1 MGARQEL
8 PNGAHNPPVGD
19 TVVARAQV
27 SRRLDWVDI
36 AKAGAILL
44 VVVYHVGSNGLSYLT
59 PGSNRA
65 EDVWAT
71 LNAVLIPVRM
81 PLFFLVSGVLAVGAV
96 QRPWSRVWRKR
107 VADLVW
113 PFALWTVLFA
123 VPYALA
129 YSEAGVTGT
138 ALEAASWALIA
149 AGAYWYLPALAVFFV
164 VAWLLR
170 RTPLLLL
177 VLAVALWRGAPVI
190 RSALGDEIDPD
201 AVLTIYR
208 WATFLV
214 WFALGVTARP
224 LIERIAHLPVYVSL
238 VTAPLYA
245 VAAVLV
251 YQFGWSLVPALNVL
265 GIVTALILSAQ
276 LAKSARLVGLGRY
289 LAKRTLPIYL
299 IHPILLAI
307 LVGFL
312 GARVPNSTAV
322 SLVLVPVLVIAFTW
336 LSVKGYDALTGPA
349 GWLFKL
355 PQRTRGERQGVTLPD
370 TDKAPAPARE
380 PWA

>member
-1 MGARQEL
+1 MDTRQDLPSNGTGNQPGAAAAL
-8 PNGAHNPPVGD
+8 
-19 TVVARAQV
+19 AQGT
-27 SRRLDWVDI
+27 RRLDWVDI

-71 LNAVLIPVRM
+71 LNAVLMPVRM
-81 PLFFLVSGVLAVGAV
+81 PLFFLVSGVLAVGAI
-96 QRPWSRVWRKR
+96 QRPWGQVWRKR
-107 VADLVW
+107 VADLAW
-113 PFALWTVLFA
+113 PFALWTLLFA

-129 YSEAGVTGT
+129 YSETVAGET
-138 ALEAASWALIA
+138 ALEAMSWTLIA

-170 RTPLLLL
+170 RTPILLLI
-177 VLAVALWRGAPVI
+177 LAAAAWQGAPVI
-190 RSALGDEIDPD
+190 RDALGDEVDPD
-201 AVLTIYR
+201 AALTIYR

-214 WFALGVTARP
+214 WFALGIAARP
-224 LIERIAHLPVYVSL
+224 LVERVAHLPVYVAL

-251 YQFGWSLVPALNVL
+251 YQHGWSLVPALNVL
-265 GIVTALILSAQ
+265 GLVTALILSAQ
-276 LAKSARLVGLGRY
+276 LARSPRLVRLGSY

-307 LVGFL
+307 LVAFL
-312 GARVPNSTAV
+312 GSRVPNITLL
-322 SLVLVPVLVIAFTW
+322 SLVIVPVLVVAFTW
-336 LSVKGYDALTGPA
+336 LSVRAYDTLSGRTP
-349 GWLFKL
+349 WLFSL
-355 PQRTRGERQGVTLPD
+355 PRRRTRIGPPTQPD
-370 TDKAPAPARE
+370 RDEAPAR
-380 PWA
+380 AL

>member
-1 MGARQEL
+1 M
-8 PNGAHNPPVGD
+8 
-19 TVVARAQV
+19 
-27 SRRLDWVDI
+27 
-36 AKAGAILL
+36 
-44 VVVYHVGSNGLSYLT
+44 
-59 PGSNRA
+59 
-65 EDVWAT
+65 
-71 LNAVLIPVRM
+71 
-81 PLFFLVSGVLAVGAV
+81 
-96 QRPWSRVWRKR
+96 
-107 VADLVW
+107 ADLAW
-113 PFALWTVLFA
+113 PFALWTLLFA

-129 YSEAGVTGT
+129 YSETGVTGT
-138 ALEAASWALIA
+138 ALEAGSWALIA

-170 RTPLLLL
+170 RTPILLLI
-177 VLAVALWRGAPVI
+177 VAAAAWQGAPVI

-214 WFALGVTARP
+214 WFALGVAARP

-251 YQFGWSLVPALNVL
+251 YQHGWSLVPALNVL
-265 GIVTALILSAQ
+265 GLITALILSAQ
-276 LAKSARLVGLGRY
+276 LARLPRLVRLGSY

-307 LVGFL
+307 LVAFL
-312 GARVPNSTAV
+312 GSRVPNITAL

-336 LSVKGYDALTGPA
+336 LSVKAYDALTGRAP
-349 GWLFKL
+349 WLFSL
-355 PQRTRGERQGVTLPD
+355 PRRRTRIDPPTLAD
-370 TDKAPAPARE
+370 NDEAPAR
-380 PWA
+380 AL

>member
-1 MGARQEL
+1 MDARQDL
-8 PNGAHNPPVGD
+8 PSNGTGGPPAAGAPAAVDRG
-19 TVVARAQV
+19 T
-27 SRRLDWVDI
+27 RRLDWVDI

-71 LNAVLIPVRM
+71 LNAVLMPVRM
-81 PLFFLVSGVLAVGAV
+81 PLFFLVSGVLAVGAI
-96 QRPWSRVWRKR
+96 QRPWGAVWRKR
-107 VADLVW
+107 VADLAW
-113 PFALWTVLFA
+113 PFALWTLLFA

-129 YSEAGVTGT
+129 YSETGVTGT
-138 ALEAASWALIA
+138 ALEAMSWSLIA

-170 RTPLLLL
+170 RTPILLLIIS
-177 VLAVALWRGAPVI
+177 VALWRGAPVI
-190 RSALGDEIDPD
+190 RGALGDEVDPD

-214 WFALGVTARP
+214 WFALGVAARP

-251 YQFGWSLVPALNVL
+251 YQQGWSLVPALNVL
-265 GIVTALILSAQ
+265 GLVTALILSAQ
-276 LAKSARLVGLGRY
+276 LARSPRLVRLGGY

-307 LVGFL
+307 LVAFVGS
-312 GARVPNSTAV
+312 RVPNITV
-322 SLVLVPVLVIAFTW
+322 LSLVIVPVLVIAFTW
-336 LSVKGYDALTGPA
+336 LSVRAYDVLSGRAP
-349 GWLFKL
+349 WLFGL
-355 PQRTRGERQGVTLPD
+355 PRRRTRVEPPTRPD
-370 TDKAPAPARE
+370 TDEAAARTLQ
-380 PWA
+380 P

>member
-1 MGARQEL
+1 MGARQDL
-8 PNGAHNPPVGD
+8 PHNGAGNSPAVDAAATP
-19 TVVARAQV
+19 AQGT
-27 SRRLDWVDI
+27 RRLDWVDI

-71 LNAVLIPVRM
+71 LNAVLMPVRM
-81 PLFFLVSGVLAVGAV
+81 PLFFLVSGVLAVGAI
-96 QRPWSRVWRKR
+96 QRPWGLVWRKR
-107 VADLVW
+107 VADLAW
-113 PFALWTVLFA
+113 PFALWTLLFA

-129 YSEAGVTGT
+129 YSETGVTGT
-138 ALEAASWALIA
+138 ALEAGSWALIA

-170 RTPLLLL
+170 RTPILLLI
-177 VLAVALWRGAPVI
+177 VAAAAWQGAPVI

-214 WFALGVTARP
+214 WFALGVAARP

-251 YQFGWSLVPALNVL
+251 YQHGWSLVPALNVL
-265 GIVTALILSAQ
+265 GLITALILSAQ
-276 LAKSARLVGLGRY
+276 LARLPRLVRLGSY

-307 LVGFL
+307 LVAFL
-312 GARVPNSTAV
+312 GSRVPNITAL

-336 LSVKGYDALTGPA
+336 LSVNAYDALTGRAP
-349 GWLFKL
+349 WLFSL
-355 PQRTRGERQGVTLPD
+355 PRRRTRIDPPTLAD
-370 TDKAPAPARE
+370 NDEAPAR
-380 PWA
+380 AL